1 MTRTPSTMLEIG
13 TKAPDFNLPNP
24 ASGNNVTLPDFEDRP
39 LLVVFSC
46 NHCPYVIHILKSFTE
61 YANTGQQQGLS
72 VVMINANDV
81 NNYPADSTENMVSLS
96 RDYSFE
102 FPYIYD
108 ESQSV
113 AIAYKAACTPDFFL
127 FNNHHEL
134 VYRGQYD
141 DSRPGN
147 NMPITGQ
154 DLKAASAAL
163 LSGNPVPD
171 HQSPSMGCN
180 IKWRPGN
187 EPEYY

>member
-61 YANTGQQQGLS
+61 YANSAQQQGLS